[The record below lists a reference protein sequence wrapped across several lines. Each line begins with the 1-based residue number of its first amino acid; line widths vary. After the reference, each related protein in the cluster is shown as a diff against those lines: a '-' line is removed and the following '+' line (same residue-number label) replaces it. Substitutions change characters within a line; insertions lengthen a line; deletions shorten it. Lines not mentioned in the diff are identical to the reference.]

1 VDNAGATAAV
11 REVRMLDT
19 ATRLTQVAADLWRG
33 VDRVDHKAARRRVA
47 QFRARHPDLD
57 DDALHEVIVN
67 AKCVQTGVV
76 GTVSALVGLIPG
88 IGKVA
93 GRVLGPLADATVVT
107 TLQAELVAE
116 TFALYDIDLPPQAER
131 TALLAIAASH
141 VGVRN
146 AGVEIA
152 RTVARRAEQVL
163 GRGLAGRAL
172 PIAQIAT
179 AAASHVAL
187 TWAIGTRARALCKM
201 KTASAGD
208 WPGLLRDFTLIDER
222 RVVRWATEATKT
234 ALEAAASAGRLW
246 LDQLGRLLPEP
257 PRLLGLGAAAEP
269 VPVRQRPA
277 RPAGAAPKRTKPV
290 ARKPAARKTGA
301 SKSTTPKSGAGKPAP
316 ARRRKR
322 PSA

>member
-1 VDNAGATAAV
+1 
-11 REVRMLDT
+11 MLDT
-19 ATRLTQVAADLWRG
+19 ASRLTRVAAELWRG

-47 QFRARHPDLD
+47 WFRERHPDLD

-67 AKCVQTGVV
+67 AKCVQVGVV

-116 TFALYDIDLPPQAER
+116 TFALYDVDLPPQAER
-131 TALLAIAASH
+131 TALLAIAATHS
-141 VGVRN
+141 GVRN
-146 AGVEIA
+146 AGVEVA
-152 RTVARRAEQVL
+152 RSFARRAEQLL

-172 PIAQIAT
+172 PVAQVAT

-201 KTASAGD
+201 RHATPGD
-208 WPGLLRDFTLIDER
+208 WPDLLRGFTLVDER
-222 RVVRWATEATKT
+222 RLVRWATEATRT

-246 LDQLGRLLPEP
+246 LEQIGRRMPEP
-257 PRLLGLGAAAEP
+257 PRLLALGVAREPPRKRRAPPARKAAATATTK
-269 VPVRQRPA
+269 QRKTA
-277 RPAGAAPKRTKPV
+277 
-290 ARKPAARKTGA
+290 ARKAPAAR
-301 SKSTTPKSGAGKPAP
+301 P
-316 ARRRKR
+316 RRTRD
-322 PSA
+322 A

>member
-1 VDNAGATAAV
+1 MDNAGTVHPGAA
-11 REVRMLDT
+11 MLDT
-19 ATRLTQVAADLWRG
+19 ASRLTRVAADLWRG
-33 VDRVDHKAARRRVA
+33 VDRVDHQAARRRVA
-47 QFRARHPDLD
+47 WFRGRHPDLSD
-57 DDALHEVIVN
+57 DELHEVLVN

-93 GRVLGPLADATVVT
+93 SRVLGPLADATVVT

-141 VGVRN
+141 AGVRN

-152 RTVARRAEQVL
+152 RTVARRAEQLL

-172 PIAQIAT
+172 PIAQVAT
-179 AAASHVAL
+179 ATASHVAL

-201 KTASAGD
+201 KSASAGD
-208 WPGLLRDFTLIDER
+208 WPGLLRDFTLVDER
-222 RVVRWATEATKT
+222 RVVRWATEATRT
-234 ALEAAASAGRLW
+234 ALDAAASAGRLW

-257 PRLLGLGAAAEP
+257 PRLLGLGPGE
-269 VPVRQRPA
+269 VP
-277 RPAGAAPKRTKPV
+277 APKRRRASA
-290 ARKPAARKTGA
+290 ARKPGPI
-301 SKSTTPKSGAGKPAP
+301 TTAGKRKPRASPPRKSPTPTAP
-316 ARRRKR
+316 RARRRKR
-322 PSA
+322 PAA